1 VSPSGLAG
9 LWFYVCKYQQYELKS
24 YRGEVEMP
32 VSGVASAKAV
42 SKASILPC
50 EEIIFGRSAAM
61 QPIRQ
66 MVGKIL
72 ATDLP
77 VLIQG
82 ENGTGKGLLAQYIH
96 SRSKFAS
103 GACIKVNCAAIPGTL
118 LESELFGYE
127 KGAFT
132 DAHGSKPGYVE
143 MADNGTLFLDEISDL
158 DMGLQA
164 KTLQLLQDGHYS
176 RIGDNQERRV
186 NTRVICAT
194 NRKLEGEIAA
204 GRFRQVVFYRINVV
218 TLNLPP
224 LRERREDIPGL
235 ANYFLEQLNARFER
249 EAPPFP
255 EDVVEAFTHKEWRGN
270 IRELENLVA
279 RYAIMGVLDGIAAE
293 PRLKRPTNPTR
304 LSVDGTVSLKH
315 IAKQAVREMESNVIL
330 QVLRENKWNRRKA
343 ANVLNISYRALI
355 YKIQEAGLAQ
365 RHHRKAV
372 PAPVDPAPATGL
384 PD

>member
-1 VSPSGLAG
+1 
-9 LWFYVCKYQQYELKS
+9 
-24 YRGEVEMP
+24 MP

-42 SKASILPC
+42 PKASVLPS

-66 MVGKIL
+66 MVAKIL
-72 ATDLP
+72 GTDLP

-96 SRSKFAS
+96 AHSKFAP
-103 GACIKVNCAAIPGTL
+103 GACVKVNCAAIPGSL

-132 DAHGSKPGYVE
+132 DAHTSKPGYVE
-143 MADNGTLFLDEISDL
+143 AAENGTLFLDEISDL
-158 DMGLQA
+158 DLSLQA
-164 KTLQLLQDGHYS
+164 KTLQLLQDGQYS
-176 RIGDNQERRV
+176 RIGDTRERHV

-194 NRKLEGEIAA
+194 NRNLQDQIAA
-204 GRFRQVVFYRINVV
+204 GRFRQDLFYRINVV
-218 TLNLPP
+218 TINLPP

-235 ANYFLEQLNARFER
+235 ANYFLEHSNARFER

-255 EDVVEAFTHKEWRGN
+255 NDVMQAFTHKNWRGN

-279 RYAIMGVLDGIAAE
+279 RYAIMGVLDGVE
-293 PRLKRPTNPTR
+293 SETSLKRPPNSMK

-365 RHHRKAV
+365 RHHRKSSQ
-372 PAPVDPAPATGL
+372 APGKSVRASVL
-384 PD
+384 PE

>member
-1 VSPSGLAG
+1 
-9 LWFYVCKYQQYELKS
+9 
-24 YRGEVEMP
+24 
-32 VSGVASAKAV
+32 
-42 SKASILPC
+42 
-50 EEIIFGRSAAM
+50 M

-103 GACIKVNCAAIPGTL
+103 GACVKVNCAAIPGTL

-194 NRKLEGEIAA
+194 NRKLEDEIAA
-204 GRFRQVVFYRINVV
+204 GRFRQDLFYRINVV

-249 EAPPFP
+249 EAPPFT
-255 EDVVEAFTHKEWRGN
+255 EDVVEAFTQKEWRGN
-270 IRELENLVA
+270 IRELENL
-279 RYAIMGVLDGIAAE
+279 
-293 PRLKRPTNPTR
+293 
-304 LSVDGTVSLKH
+304 SLIH
-315 IAKQAVREMESNVIL
+315 I
-330 QVLRENKWNRRKA
+330 
-343 ANVLNISYRALI
+343 
-355 YKIQEAGLAQ
+355 
-365 RHHRKAV
+365 
-372 PAPVDPAPATGL
+372 
-384 PD
+384 

>member
-1 VSPSGLAG
+1 MAVTGA
-9 LWFYVCKYQQYELKS
+9 
-24 YRGEVEMP
+24 
-32 VSGVASAKAV
+32 ASAKSV
-42 SKASILPC
+42 QKACILPS
-50 EEIIFGRSAAM
+50 EDIIFGRSAAM

-72 ATDLP
+72 STDLP
-77 VLIQG
+77 ILIQG

-96 SRSKFAS
+96 SRSKFAA
-103 GACIKVNCAAIPGTL
+103 GAFIKVNCAAIPGSL

-132 DAHGSKPGYVE
+132 DAHASKPGHVE

-158 DMGLQA
+158 DLGLQA

-176 RIGDNQERRV
+176 RIGDTQERRV

-194 NRKLEGEIAA
+194 NRKLEDETSA
-204 GRFRQVVFYRINVV
+204 GRFRQDLFYRINVV

-224 LRERREDIPGL
+224 LRERRDDILAL
-235 ANYFLEQLNARFER
+235 ANYFLEHLNARFDR

-255 EDVVEAFTHKEWRGN
+255 EEALEAFAHQEWRGN

-279 RYAIMGVLDGIAAE
+279 RYAIMGALDGVTADRSLRR
-293 PRLKRPTNPTR
+293 PSNPLK
-304 LSVDGTVSLKH
+304 LSADGTVSLKH

-330 QVLRENKWNRRKA
+330 RVLRENKWNRRKA
-343 ANVLNISYRALI
+343 ATVLNISYRALI

-365 RHHRKAV
+365 RHHRKNT
-372 PAPVDPAPATGL
+372 PAPVDPPQAAMSSE
-384 PD
+384 

>member
-1 VSPSGLAG
+1 
-9 LWFYVCKYQQYELKS
+9 
-24 YRGEVEMP
+24 MP
-32 VSGVASAKAV
+32 VSGAASAKAV
-42 SKASILPC
+42 PKASVLPS

-66 MVGKIL
+66 MIAKIL
-72 ATDLP
+72 GTDLP

-96 SRSKFAS
+96 AHSKFAS
-103 GACIKVNCAAIPGTL
+103 GACVKVNCAAIPGSL

-132 DAHGSKPGYVE
+132 DAHTSKPGHVE
-143 MADNGTLFLDEISDL
+143 AAENGTLFLDEISDL
-158 DMGLQA
+158 DLSLQA
-164 KTLQLLQDGHYS
+164 KTLQLLQDGQYS
-176 RIGDNQERRV
+176 RIGDTRERHV

-194 NRKLEGEIAA
+194 NRNLQDQIAA
-204 GRFRQVVFYRINVV
+204 GRFRQDLFYRINVV
-218 TLNLPP
+218 TINLPP

-235 ANYFLEQLNARFER
+235 ANYFLEHSNARYER

-255 EDVVEAFTHKEWRGN
+255 NDVMQAFTHKNWRGN

-279 RYAIMGVLDGIAAE
+279 RYAIMGVLEGVE
-293 PRLKRPTNPTR
+293 SETSLKRPPNSMK
-304 LSVDGTVSLKH
+304 LSLDGTVSLKH

-365 RHHRKAV
+365 RHHRKNSQ
-372 PAPVDPAPATGL
+372 APGKSARASVL
-384 PD
+384 PE

>member
-1 VSPSGLAG
+1 
-9 LWFYVCKYQQYELKS
+9 
-24 YRGEVEMP
+24 MP

-42 SKASILPC
+42 PKASVLPS

-66 MVGKIL
+66 MVAKIL
-72 ATDLP
+72 GTDLP

-96 SRSKFAS
+96 AHSKFAS
-103 GACIKVNCAAIPGTL
+103 GACVKVNCAAIPGSL

-132 DAHGSKPGYVE
+132 DAHTSKPGYVE
-143 MADNGTLFLDEISDL
+143 AAENGTLFLDEISDL
-158 DMGLQA
+158 DLSLQA
-164 KTLQLLQDGHYS
+164 KTLQLLQDGQYS
-176 RIGDNQERRV
+176 RIGDTRERHV

-194 NRKLEGEIAA
+194 NRNLQDQIAA
-204 GRFRQVVFYRINVV
+204 GRFRQDLFYRINVV
-218 TLNLPP
+218 TINLPP

-235 ANYFLEQLNARFER
+235 ANYFLEHLNARFER

-255 EDVVEAFTHKEWRGN
+255 NDVMEAFTHKNWRGN

-279 RYAIMGVLDGIAAE
+279 RYAIMGVLDGVESEAS
-293 PRLKRPTNPTR
+293 LKRPPNSMK
-304 LSVDGTVSLKH
+304 LSADGTVSLKH

-365 RHHRKAV
+365 RHHRKSSQ
-372 PAPVDPAPATGL
+372 APGKSVRASVL
-384 PD
+384 PE

>member
-1 VSPSGLAG
+1 
-9 LWFYVCKYQQYELKS
+9 
-24 YRGEVEMP
+24 MP

-42 SKASILPC
+42 PKASVLPS
-50 EEIIFGRSAAM
+50 EEIIFGLSAAM

-66 MVGKIL
+66 RVAKIL
-72 ATDLP
+72 GTDLP
-77 VLIQG
+77 ILIQG
-82 ENGTGKGLLAQYIH
+82 ENGTGKGLLTQYIH
-96 SRSKFAS
+96 SHSKFAS
-103 GACIKVNCAAIPGTL
+103 GACVKVNCAAIPGSL

-132 DAHGSKPGYVE
+132 DAHTSRPGYVE
-143 MADNGTLFLDEISDL
+143 MAEGGTLFLDEISDL
-158 DMGLQA
+158 DLSLQA
-164 KTLQLLQDGHYS
+164 KTLQLLQDGQYS
-176 RIGDNQERRV
+176 RIGDTQERHV
-186 NTRVICAT
+186 HTRVICAT
-194 NRKLEGEIAA
+194 NRNLQDQIAA
-204 GRFRQVVFYRINVV
+204 GRFRQDLFYRINVV
-218 TLNLPP
+218 TINLPP

-255 EDVVEAFTHKEWRGN
+255 AEVMEAFAHKDWRGN

-279 RYAIMGVLDGIAAE
+279 RYAIMGVLDGVE
-293 PRLKRPTNPTR
+293 SETTLKRPSTSMKV
-304 LSVDGTVSLKH
+304 SVDGTVSLKH

-365 RHHRKAV
+365 RHHRKTSQAPSESS
-372 PAPVDPAPATGL
+372 PAAAL
-384 PD
+384 PE

>member
-1 VSPSGLAG
+1 
-9 LWFYVCKYQQYELKS
+9 
-24 YRGEVEMP
+24 MP
-32 VSGVASAKAV
+32 VSGAASAKAV
-42 SKASILPC
+42 PKASVLPS

-66 MVGKIL
+66 MIAKIL
-72 ATDLP
+72 GTDLP

-96 SRSKFAS
+96 AHSKFAS
-103 GACIKVNCAAIPGTL
+103 GACVKVNCAAIPGSL

-132 DAHGSKPGYVE
+132 DAHTSKPGHVE
-143 MADNGTLFLDEISDL
+143 AAENGTLFLDEISDL
-158 DMGLQA
+158 DLSLQA
-164 KTLQLLQDGHYS
+164 KTLQLLQDGQYS
-176 RIGDNQERRV
+176 RIGDTRERHV

-194 NRKLEGEIAA
+194 NRNLQDQIAA
-204 GRFRQVVFYRINVV
+204 GRFRQDLFYRINVV
-218 TLNLPP
+218 TINLPP

-235 ANYFLEQLNARFER
+235 ANYFLEHSNAWFER

-255 EDVVEAFTHKEWRGN
+255 NDVMQAFTHKNWRGN

-279 RYAIMGVLDGIAAE
+279 RYAIMGVLEGVE
-293 PRLKRPTNPTR
+293 SETSLKRPPNSMK
-304 LSVDGTVSLKH
+304 LSLDGTVSLKH

-365 RHHRKAV
+365 RHHRKV
-372 PAPVDPAPATGL
+372 SQAPGKSARASVL
-384 PD
+384 PE

>member
-1 VSPSGLAG
+1 
-9 LWFYVCKYQQYELKS
+9 
-24 YRGEVEMP
+24 
-32 VSGVASAKAV
+32 
-42 SKASILPC
+42 
-50 EEIIFGRSAAM
+50 M

-66 MVGKIL
+66 MVAKIL
-72 ATDLP
+72 GTDLP

-96 SRSKFAS
+96 AHSKFAS
-103 GACIKVNCAAIPGTL
+103 GACVKVNCAAIPGSL

-132 DAHGSKPGYVE
+132 DAHTSKPGYVE
-143 MADNGTLFLDEISDL
+143 AAENGTLFLDEISDL
-158 DMGLQA
+158 DLSLQA
-164 KTLQLLQDGHYS
+164 KTLQLLQDGQYS
-176 RIGDNQERRV
+176 RIGDTRERHA

-194 NRKLEGEIAA
+194 NRNLQEHIAA
-204 GRFRQVVFYRINVV
+204 GRFRQDLFYRINVV
-218 TLNLPP
+218 TINLPP

-235 ANYFLEQLNARFER
+235 ANYFLEHLNARFER

-255 EDVVEAFTHKEWRGN
+255 NDVMEAFTHKNWRGN

-279 RYAIMGVLDGIAAE
+279 RYAIMGVLDGVE
-293 PRLKRPTNPTR
+293 SETSLKRSLNSMK

-365 RHHRKAV
+365 RHRRKSSQ
-372 PAPVDPAPATGL
+372 APGKSARASVL
-384 PD
+384 PE

>member
-1 VSPSGLAG
+1 
-9 LWFYVCKYQQYELKS
+9 
-24 YRGEVEMP
+24 MP
-32 VSGVASAKAV
+32 VSGAASAKAV
-42 SKASILPC
+42 PKASVLPS
-50 EEIIFGRSAAM
+50 EEIIFGRSVAM

-66 MVGKIL
+66 MVAKIL
-72 ATDLP
+72 GTDLP

-96 SRSKFAS
+96 AHSKFAS
-103 GACIKVNCAAIPGTL
+103 GTCVKVNCAAIPGSL

-132 DAHGSKPGYVE
+132 DAHTSKPGYVE
-143 MADNGTLFLDEISDL
+143 MAENGTLFLDEISDL
-158 DMGLQA
+158 DLSLQA
-164 KTLQLLQDGHYS
+164 KTLQLLQDGQYS
-176 RIGDNQERRV
+176 RIGDNRERHV

-194 NRKLEGEIAA
+194 NRKLQDQIAA
-204 GRFRQVVFYRINVV
+204 GRFRQDLFYRINVV
-218 TLNLPP
+218 TINVPP

-255 EDVVEAFTHKEWRGN
+255 DEVMETFTHKNWRGN

-279 RYAIMGVLDGIAAE
+279 RYAIMGVLDGVE
-293 PRLKRPTNPTR
+293 SETSLKRSSTSMK

-315 IAKQAVREMESNVIL
+315 IAKQAVREMETNVIL

-365 RHHRKAV
+365 RHHRKSNQ
-372 PAPVDPAPATGL
+372 APGESARASGSSE
-384 PD
+384 

>member
-1 VSPSGLAG
+1 MA
-9 LWFYVCKYQQYELKS
+9 
-24 YRGEVEMP
+24 
-32 VSGVASAKAV
+32 VSGVASAKV
-42 SKASILPC
+42 VPKAGILPS

-66 MVGKIL
+66 MIAKVLG
-72 ATDLP
+72 TDLP

-96 SRSKFAS
+96 SRSTFAS
-103 GACIKVNCAAIPGTL
+103 GACVKVNCAAIPGSL

-132 DAHGSKPGYVE
+132 DAHTSKPGYVE

-158 DMGLQA
+158 DPSLQA
-164 KTLQLLQDGHYS
+164 KTLQLLQDGQYS
-176 RIGDNQERRV
+176 RIGDTRERRV

-194 NRKLEGEIAA
+194 NRRLEDQIVA
-204 GRFRQVVFYRINVV
+204 GRFRQDLFYRINVV
-218 TLNLPP
+218 TINLPP
-224 LRERREDIPGL
+224 LRERREDIPVL
-235 ANYFLEQLNARFER
+235 ANYFLEHLNARFER

-255 EDVVEAFTHKEWRGN
+255 EEAMEAFARMEWRGN
-270 IRELENLVA
+270 IRELENAVA
-279 RYAIMGVLDGIAAE
+279 RYAILGALDGLTVDNN
-293 PRLKRPTNPTR
+293 LKRPANPVK
-304 LSVDGTVSLKH
+304 LSIDGTVSLKV

-343 ANVLNISYRALI
+343 ANALNISYRALI

-365 RHHRKAV
+365 RHHRKSSATTGETAQV
-372 PAPVDPAPATGL
+372 APL
-384 PD
+384 PE

>member
-1 VSPSGLAG
+1 
-9 LWFYVCKYQQYELKS
+9 
-24 YRGEVEMP
+24 MP
-32 VSGVASAKAV
+32 VSGAASAKAV
-42 SKASILPC
+42 PKASVLPS

-66 MVGKIL
+66 MVAKIL
-72 ATDLP
+72 GTDLP

-96 SRSKFAS
+96 SHSKFAS
-103 GACIKVNCAAIPGTL
+103 GAYVKVNCAAIPGSL

-132 DAHGSKPGYVE
+132 DAHSSKPGYVE
-143 MADNGTLFLDEISDL
+143 MAENGTLFLDEISDL
-158 DMGLQA
+158 DLSLQA
-164 KTLQLLQDGHYS
+164 KTLQLLQDGQYS
-176 RIGDNQERRV
+176 RIGDTRERHV
-186 NTRVICAT
+186 STRVICAT
-194 NRKLEGEIAA
+194 NRKLQDQIAA
-204 GRFRQVVFYRINVV
+204 GRFRQDLFYRINVV
-218 TLNLPP
+218 TINLPP

-255 EDVVEAFTHKEWRGN
+255 DEVMEAFTHKDWRGN

-279 RYAIMGVLDGIAAE
+279 RYAIMGVLDGVE
-293 PRLKRPTNPTR
+293 SGTSLKRPSNAMK
-304 LSVDGTVSLKH
+304 LSVDGIVSLKH

-365 RHHRKAV
+365 RHHRKSSQPSEESGRAAV
-372 PAPVDPAPATGL
+372 L
-384 PD
+384 PE

>member
-1 VSPSGLAG
+1 
-9 LWFYVCKYQQYELKS
+9 
-24 YRGEVEMP
+24 MP
-32 VSGVASAKAV
+32 VTGVASAKAV
-42 SKASILPC
+42 PKAGVLPS
-50 EEIIFGRSAAM
+50 EEIIFGCSAAM

-66 MVGKIL
+66 MINKVLG
-72 ATDLP
+72 TDLP

-96 SRSKFAS
+96 ARSKFAS
-103 GACIKVNCAAIPGTL
+103 GACVKVNCAAIPGSL

-132 DAHGSKPGYVE
+132 DAHTSRPGYVE

-158 DMGLQA
+158 DLSLQA
-164 KTLQLLQDGHYS
+164 KTLQLLQDGQYS
-176 RIGDNQERRV
+176 RIGDTQERHV
-186 NTRVICAT
+186 TTRVICAT
-194 NRKLEGEIAA
+194 NRNLQDQIAA
-204 GRFRQVVFYRINVV
+204 GRFRQDLFYRINVV
-218 TLNLPP
+218 TINLPP

-235 ANYFLEQLNARFER
+235 ANYFLEQSNARFER

-255 EDVVEAFTHKEWRGN
+255 DEVMEAFARKDWRGN

-279 RYAIMGVLDGIAAE
+279 RYAIMGVLDGVE
-293 PRLKRPTNPTR
+293 SETTLKRPSTSKKV
-304 LSVDGTVSLKH
+304 SVDGTVSLKH

-365 RHHRKAV
+365 RHHRKTSQAPSESS
-372 PAPVDPAPATGL
+372 PAAAL
-384 PD
+384 PE

>member
-1 VSPSGLAG
+1 
-9 LWFYVCKYQQYELKS
+9 
-24 YRGEVEMP
+24 MP

-42 SKASILPC
+42 PKASVLPS

-66 MVGKIL
+66 MVNKVLG
-72 ATDLP
+72 TDLP

-103 GACIKVNCAAIPGTL
+103 GACIKVNCAAIPGSL

-132 DAHGSKPGYVE
+132 DAHTSKPGYVE
-143 MADNGTLFLDEISDL
+143 MAGNGTLFLDEISDL
-158 DMGLQA
+158 DLSLQA
-164 KTLQLLQDGHYS
+164 KTLQLLQDGQYS
-176 RIGDNQERRV
+176 RIGDTQERHV

-194 NRKLEGEIAA
+194 NRKLEDEIAA
-204 GRFRQVVFYRINVV
+204 GRFRQDLFYRVNVV
-218 TLNLPP
+218 TINLLP

-235 ANYFLEQLNARFER
+235 ANYFLEQFNVRFER

-255 EDVVEAFTHKEWRGN
+255 QEVLEALTRKEWRGN
-270 IRELENLVA
+270 IRELENIVA
-279 RYAIMGVLDGIAAE
+279 RYAIMGALDGVVAE
-293 PRLKRPTNPTR
+293 PHLKRPANPAK
-304 LSVDGTVSLKH
+304 LSVDGSVSLKH

-343 ANVLNISYRALI
+343 AHALNISYRALI

-365 RHHRKAV
+365 RHHRKNSQ
-372 PAPVDPAPATGL
+372 APIDPTQSTPL

>member
-1 VSPSGLAG
+1 
-9 LWFYVCKYQQYELKS
+9 
-24 YRGEVEMP
+24 MP
-32 VSGVASAKAV
+32 VSGVASARAVAKAN
-42 SKASILPC
+42 ILPS

-61 QPIRQ
+61 QPIQQ

-103 GACIKVNCAAIPGTL
+103 GSWVKVNCAAIPGSL

-132 DAHGSKPGYVE
+132 DAHTSKPGYVE
-143 MADNGTLFLDEISDL
+143 VADNGTLFLDEISDL
-158 DMGLQA
+158 DLSLQA
-164 KTLQLLQDGHYS
+164 KTLQLLQDGQYS
-176 RIGDNQERRV
+176 RIGDTQERHV

-194 NRKLEGEIAA
+194 NRRLEDEIAA
-204 GRFRQVVFYRINVV
+204 GRFRQDLFYRINVV
-218 TLNLPP
+218 TINLPP

-235 ANYFLEQLNARFER
+235 ASYFLERLNARFDR

-255 EDVVEAFTHKEWRGN
+255 EEAMEAFARMEWRGN
-270 IRELENLVA
+270 IRELENVVA
-279 RYAIMGVLDGIAAE
+279 RYAIMGALDGVTAE
-293 PRLKRPTNPTR
+293 NNLKRPSNPMKV
-304 LSVDGTVSLKH
+304 SVDGTVSLKV

-343 ANVLNISYRALI
+343 ANALNISYRALI

-365 RHHRKAV
+365 RHHRKNVAV
-372 PAPVDPAPATGL
+372 PPEPSQVKTL
-384 PD
+384 PE